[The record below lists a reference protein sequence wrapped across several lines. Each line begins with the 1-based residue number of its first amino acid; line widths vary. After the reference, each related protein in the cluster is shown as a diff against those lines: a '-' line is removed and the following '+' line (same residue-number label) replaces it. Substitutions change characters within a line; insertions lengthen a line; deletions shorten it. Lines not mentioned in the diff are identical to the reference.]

1 MKNFKVV
8 KKLISKVLRVSED
21 KITINSKNTDFN
33 NWDSLALVR
42 ITLEIEKK
50 FKIKIAPRN
59 LNKLNS
65 VKSILK
71 LL

>member
-21 KITINSKNTDFN
+21 KITIKSKNTDFN